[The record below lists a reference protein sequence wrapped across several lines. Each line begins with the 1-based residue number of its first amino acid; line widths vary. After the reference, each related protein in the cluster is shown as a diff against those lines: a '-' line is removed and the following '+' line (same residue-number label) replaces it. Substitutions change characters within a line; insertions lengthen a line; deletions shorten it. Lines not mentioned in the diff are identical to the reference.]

1 MAEESDVAVRDRPT
15 EGVYELLLDG
25 TRAGVIHYLPTRGAV
40 VLVHT
45 EVAPELEGKGLGGR
59 LVAGALEDIR
69 ARGLR
74 LVPVCPFVTSY
85 LRRHPE
91 YGDLVASRSDPGP
104 RRCKGPEQAAE
115 ED

>member
-1 MAEESDVAVRDRPT
+1 VTEPSDVTVRDDPPSNS
-15 EGVYELLLDG
+15 YELLVGGDRVARL
-25 TRAGVIHYLPTRGAV
+25 HYLPTRGAL

-59 LVAGALEDIR
+59 LVAGALEDMR

-85 LRRHPE
+85 LERHPE
-91 YGDLVASRSDPGP
+91 YAELVAREP
-104 RRCKGPEQAAE
+104 AAPS
-115 ED
+115 

>member
-1 MAEESDVAVRDRPT
+1 MVAEGSDVAVRDRPT
-15 EGVYELLLDG
+15 EGLYELLLDG

-59 LVAGALEDIR
+59 LVAGGLEDIP

-74 LVPVCPFVTSY
+74 LVPVCPFVTAY

-91 YGDLVASRSDPGP
+91 YGDLVASKPAA
-104 RRCKGPEQAAE
+104 PE
-115 ED
+115 